1 MLGFS
6 ALSENPI
13 SSVNKVLELSASMTG
28 LAISSAAAA
37 GTLVGSSTMSSSA
50 IQTSAGVRILA
61 HSASLDSSLVTSS
74 SAVFVKGSTLET
86 DLVSS
91 FVQTTA
97 GVRILIGTSTQD
109 FNLTQTAIGELL
121 FTEIVPSVTVTY
133 TEITHTGDN
142 WTEITHTGDTWT
154 DVSTNQELQ
163 MASSYTANNGIEKI
177 GTGEQAGTWGAT
189 TNTNFDIL
197 DRAINGVGAITLS
210 GTTHTLTTTDG
221 ALSDG
226 HFKVLVFGG
235 TLSST
240 NTVTI
245 SPNDQDKLYFVF
257 NNTSG
262 SQSVIIKQGS
272 GATVTVGNG
281 KTAIVYADGAGS
293 GAAVAQI
300 ETGSDE
306 FTEDVTMK
314 TGDGALLTLQTSA
327 TAITDGNV
335 LGALQFQAPNES
347 SGTDAV
353 TVAASIVAEADNT
366 FAADN
371 NQTDMVFKLG
381 SSEAATEKMRLT
393 HEGILSIP
401 ADGSITANHFSVGT
415 GADLKIYHDGS
426 DSYVDDTGTGNLNLK
441 GSIVQLL
448 STGGEA
454 MIKATTDGAA
464 ELYHDG
470 TKKIETTSAGT
481 TVSGVVTATGF
492 TIGSAVIAESELEQ
506 IDGITA
512 GTVSASK
519 AVVVDSNKDIT
530 GFRNIANTGTITA
543 GGDITAFSDERLKS
557 DIETIDNALNKVM
570 NMRGVSY
577 TKQAEKGIGV
587 IAQEI
592 EKVLPEV
599 VTDGEYK
606 SVAYGNIVGVL
617 IEAIKDLKKE
627 LDDHKQECNCGSNKQ
642 WYYKY
647 G

>member
-1 MLGFS
+1 
-6 ALSENPI
+6 
-13 SSVNKVLELSASMTG
+13 
-28 LAISSAAAA
+28 
-37 GTLVGSSTMSSSA
+37 
-50 IQTSAGVRILA
+50 
-61 HSASLDSSLVTSS
+61 
-74 SAVFVKGSTLET
+74 
-86 DLVSS
+86 
-91 FVQTTA
+91 
-97 GVRILIGTSTQD
+97 
-109 FNLTQTAIGELL
+109 
-121 FTEIVPSVTVTY
+121 
-133 TEITHTGDN
+133 
-142 WTEITHTGDTWT
+142 
-154 DVSTNQELQ
+154 

-262 SQSVIIKQGS
+262 DQSIIIKQGS

-306 FTEDVTMK
+306 FTEDVSIK
-314 TGDGALLTLQTSA
+314 TSDGALLTLQTSD
-327 TAITDGNV
+327 TSVEDGDV

-347 SGTDAV
+347 GGTDAI
-353 TVAASIVAEADNT
+353 TVSASIVAEADAEFT
-366 FAADN
+366 ASV

-393 HEGILSIP
+393 HEGDLS
-401 ADGSITANHFSVGT
+401 V
-415 GADLKIYHDGS
+415 
-426 DSYVDDTGTGNLNLK
+426 
-441 GSIVQLL
+441 
-448 STGGEA
+448 ST
-454 MIKATTDGAA
+454 
-464 ELYHDG
+464 
-470 TKKIETTSAGT
+470 S
-481 TVSGVVTATGF
+481 F
-492 TIGSAVIAESELEQ
+492 TIGSATITEAELEILDGATVTTAELNILDGVTATASELNIMDGVTATTAELN
-506 IDGITA
+506 IMDGVTSTASELNLVDGITA

-519 AVVVDSNKDIT
+519 AVIVDSNKDIS
-530 GFRNIANTGTITA
+530 GFRNISNTGTITA
-543 GGDITAFSDERLKS
+543 SGDITAFSDERLKS
-557 DIETIDNALNKVM
+557 DIETIDNALDKVM

-577 TKQAEKGIGV
+577 TKQAEKGVGV

-617 IEAIKDLKKE
+617 IEAIKEQQKQIDELKK
-627 LDDHKQECNCGSNKQ
+627 DK
-642 WYYKY
+642 
-647 G
+647 

>member
-1 MLGFS
+1 
-6 ALSENPI
+6 
-13 SSVNKVLELSASMTG
+13 
-28 LAISSAAAA
+28 
-37 GTLVGSSTMSSSA
+37 
-50 IQTSAGVRILA
+50 
-61 HSASLDSSLVTSS
+61 
-74 SAVFVKGSTLET
+74 
-86 DLVSS
+86 
-91 FVQTTA
+91 
-97 GVRILIGTSTQD
+97 
-109 FNLTQTAIGELL
+109 
-121 FTEIVPSVTVTY
+121 
-133 TEITHTGDN
+133 
-142 WTEITHTGDTWT
+142 
-154 DVSTNQELQ
+154 

-262 SQSVIIKQGS
+262 GQSIIIKQGS
-272 GATVTVGNG
+272 GSTVTITNGN
-281 KTAIVYADGAGS
+281 TAIVYADGAGS

-300 ETGSDE
+300 ETGSIN

-314 TGDGALLTLQTSA
+314 TGDGALLTLQTSD
-327 TAITDGNV
+327 TTVTDGDV

-347 SGTDAV
+347 SGTDAI
-353 TVAASIVAEADNT
+353 TVAGAITAVAGADFTAS
-366 FAADN
+366 N
-371 NQTDMVFKLG
+371 NSTDLVIKLG
-381 SSEAATEKMRLT
+381 TSEAATEVLRFE
-393 HEGILSIP
+393 HEGNISFSKDDRFIFFGENSEVTLRHVHNTGLLLNSTNQLQFGDSGTYIHQS
-401 ADGSITANHFSVGT
+401 ADGVLDLVSDTEIEINATTIDVNGNLDVSGSITLGGT
-415 GADLKIYHDGS
+415 AI
-426 DSYVDDTGTGNLNLK
+426 T
-441 GSIVQLL
+441 
-448 STGGEA
+448 ST
-454 MIKATTDGAA
+454 AA
-464 ELYHDG
+464 ELNILDG
-470 TKKIETTSAGT
+470 VTS
-481 TVSGVVTATGF
+481 TA
-492 TIGSAVIAESELEQ
+492 SELNLV
-506 IDGITA
+506 DGITA

-519 AVVVDSNKDIT
+519 AVIVDSNKDIS
-530 GFRNIANTGTITA
+530 GFRNISNTGTITTGGA
-543 GGDITAFSDERLKS
+543 ITASGDITAFSDERLKS
-557 DIETIDNALNKVM
+557 DIETIDNALDKVM

-617 IEAIKDLKKE
+617 IEAIKEQQKQIDELKK
-627 LDDHKQECNCGSNKQ
+627 DK
-642 WYYKY
+642 
-647 G
+647 

>member
-1 MLGFS
+1 
-6 ALSENPI
+6 
-13 SSVNKVLELSASMTG
+13 
-28 LAISSAAAA
+28 
-37 GTLVGSSTMSSSA
+37 
-50 IQTSAGVRILA
+50 
-61 HSASLDSSLVTSS
+61 
-74 SAVFVKGSTLET
+74 
-86 DLVSS
+86 
-91 FVQTTA
+91 
-97 GVRILIGTSTQD
+97 
-109 FNLTQTAIGELL
+109 
-121 FTEIVPSVTVTY
+121 
-133 TEITHTGDN
+133 
-142 WTEITHTGDTWT
+142 
-154 DVSTNQELQ
+154 

-262 SQSVIIKQGS
+262 GQSIIIKQGS

-300 ETGSDE
+300 ETGSDA
-306 FTEDVTMK
+306 FTEDLTVK
-314 TGDGALLTLQTSA
+314 TGDGALLTLQTSS
-327 TAITDGNV
+327 TSVTDGNI

-347 SGTDAV
+347 DGTDAIEV
-353 TVAASIVAEADNT
+353 SASIVAEADSA
-366 FAADN
+366 FDAAT

-381 SSEAATEKMRLT
+381 SSGAATEKMRLT
-393 HEGILSIP
+393 HEG
-401 ADGSITANHFSVGT
+401 
-415 GADLKIYHDGS
+415 DL
-426 DSYVDDTGTGNLNLK
+426 
-441 GSIVQLL
+441 
-448 STGGEA
+448 
-454 MIKATTDGAA
+454 
-464 ELYHDG
+464 
-470 TKKIETTSAGT
+470 
-481 TVSGVVTATGF
+481 TVSTSF
-492 TIGSAVIAESELEQ
+492 TIGSATITEAELEILDGATLTTAELNILDGVTSTAAELNILDGVTSTAAELNILDGVTSTASELNLL
-506 IDGITA
+506 DGSTA
-512 GTVSASK
+512 GTVVASK
-519 AVVVDSNKDIT
+519 AVVVDSSKDVS
-530 GFRNIANTGTITA
+530 GFRNITATGTVQGAEVTA
-543 GGDITAFSDERLKS
+543 TSDERLKS
-557 DIETIDNALNKVM
+557 DIKTIDNALDKVM

-577 TKQAEKGIGV
+577 VKQAEKGIGV

-617 IEAIKDLKKE
+617 IEAIKEQQKQINELKK
-627 LDDHKQECNCGSNKQ
+627 DKHGSSD
-642 WYYKY
+642 
-647 G
+647 

>member
-1 MLGFS
+1 
-6 ALSENPI
+6 
-13 SSVNKVLELSASMTG
+13 
-28 LAISSAAAA
+28 
-37 GTLVGSSTMSSSA
+37 
-50 IQTSAGVRILA
+50 
-61 HSASLDSSLVTSS
+61 
-74 SAVFVKGSTLET
+74 
-86 DLVSS
+86 
-91 FVQTTA
+91 
-97 GVRILIGTSTQD
+97 
-109 FNLTQTAIGELL
+109 
-121 FTEIVPSVTVTY
+121 
-133 TEITHTGDN
+133 
-142 WTEITHTGDTWT
+142 
-154 DVSTNQELQ
+154 

-262 SQSVIIKQGS
+262 SQSIIIKQGS

-314 TGDGALLTLQTSA
+314 TGDGALLTLQTSD
-327 TAITDGNV
+327 TTVGDGDV

-347 SGTDAV
+347 SGTDAI
-353 TVAASIVAEADNT
+353 TVAASIVAEADDT
-366 FAADN
+366 FAADSN
-371 NQTDMVFKLG
+371 KTDMVFKLG

-393 HEGILSIP
+393 HEGDLNLLTDNKSIQLGADSDTTLTHVADTGILLNSTRQLQFGDSGTYIHQS
-401 ADGSITANHFSVGT
+401 ADGVLDLVSDTEIEINATTIDMNGNLDLSGTLTCSTSITVGSAALT
-415 GADLKIYHDGS
+415 
-426 DSYVDDTGTGNLNLK
+426 
-441 GSIVQLL
+441 
-448 STGGEA
+448 E
-454 MIKATTDGAA
+454 A
-464 ELYHDG
+464 ELE
-470 TKKIETTSAGT
+470 K
-481 TVSGVVTATGF
+481 
-492 TIGSAVIAESELEQ
+492 L
-506 IDGITA
+506 DGITN
-512 GTVSASK
+512 GTVAASK
-519 AVVVDSNKDIT
+519 AVVVDSNKDAS
-530 GFRNIANTGTITA
+530 GFRNITATGTVQGAEVTA
-543 GGDITAFSDERLKS
+543 TSDERLKS
-557 DIETIDNALNKVM
+557 DIKTIDNALDKVM

-577 TKQAEKGIGV
+577 TKQAEKGVGV

-617 IEAIKDLKKE
+617 IEAIKEQQKQIDELKK
-627 LDDHKQECNCGSNKQ
+627 DKHGSSD
-642 WYYKY
+642 
-647 G
+647 

>member
-1 MLGFS
+1 
-6 ALSENPI
+6 
-13 SSVNKVLELSASMTG
+13 
-28 LAISSAAAA
+28 
-37 GTLVGSSTMSSSA
+37 
-50 IQTSAGVRILA
+50 
-61 HSASLDSSLVTSS
+61 
-74 SAVFVKGSTLET
+74 
-86 DLVSS
+86 
-91 FVQTTA
+91 
-97 GVRILIGTSTQD
+97 
-109 FNLTQTAIGELL
+109 
-121 FTEIVPSVTVTY
+121 
-133 TEITHTGDN
+133 
-142 WTEITHTGDTWT
+142 
-154 DVSTNQELQ
+154 

-235 TLSST
+235 TLSAT

-262 SQSVIIKQGS
+262 SQSIIIKQGS

-300 ETGSDE
+300 ETGSDA
-306 FTEDVTMK
+306 FTEDLTVK
-314 TGDGALLTLQTSA
+314 TSDGALLTLQTSD
-327 TAITDGNV
+327 TSVEDGDV

-347 SGTDAV
+347 GGTDAIE
-353 TVAASIVAEADNT
+353 VAASIVAEADNT
-366 FAADN
+366 FASDN

-393 HEGILSIP
+393 HEG
-401 ADGSITANHFSVGT
+401 
-415 GADLKIYHDGS
+415 DL
-426 DSYVDDTGTGNLNLK
+426 
-441 GSIVQLL
+441 
-448 STGGEA
+448 
-454 MIKATTDGAA
+454 
-464 ELYHDG
+464 
-470 TKKIETTSAGT
+470 
-481 TVSGVVTATGF
+481 TVSTSF
-492 TIGSAVIAESELEQ
+492 TIGSATITEAELE
-506 IDGITA
+506 ILDGATVTTAELNILDGVTSTAAELNILDGVTSTAAELNILDGVTSTAAELNLVDGITA

-519 AVVVDSNKDIT
+519 AVIVDSNKDIT

-557 DIETIDNALNKVM
+557 DIETIDDALYKVM

-587 IAQEI
+587 IAQEV

-627 LDDHKQECNCGSNKQ
+627 LDDHKQECNCGSSE
-642 WYYKY
+642 
-647 G
+647 

>member
-1 MLGFS
+1 
-6 ALSENPI
+6 
-13 SSVNKVLELSASMTG
+13 
-28 LAISSAAAA
+28 
-37 GTLVGSSTMSSSA
+37 
-50 IQTSAGVRILA
+50 
-61 HSASLDSSLVTSS
+61 
-74 SAVFVKGSTLET
+74 
-86 DLVSS
+86 
-91 FVQTTA
+91 
-97 GVRILIGTSTQD
+97 
-109 FNLTQTAIGELL
+109 
-121 FTEIVPSVTVTY
+121 
-133 TEITHTGDN
+133 
-142 WTEITHTGDTWT
+142 
-154 DVSTNQELQ
+154 

-262 SQSVIIKQGS
+262 SQSIIIKQGS
-272 GATVTVGNG
+272 GATVTVGSG

-314 TGDGALLTLQTSA
+314 TGDGALLTLQTSD
-327 TAITDGNV
+327 TTVVDGDV

-347 SGTDAV
+347 SGTDAI

-393 HEGILSIP
+393 HEG
-401 ADGSITANHFSVGT
+401 
-415 GADLKIYHDGS
+415 DL
-426 DSYVDDTGTGNLNLK
+426 
-441 GSIVQLL
+441 
-448 STGGEA
+448 
-454 MIKATTDGAA
+454 
-464 ELYHDG
+464 
-470 TKKIETTSAGT
+470 
-481 TVSGVVTATGF
+481 TVSTSF
-492 TIGSAVIAESELEQ
+492 TIGSATITEAELEILDGATVTTAELNILDGVTSTASELNLV
-506 IDGITA
+506 DGITA

-519 AVVVDSNKDIT
+519 AVIVDSNKDAS
-530 GFRNIANTGTITA
+530 GFRNITATGTVQGAEVTA
-543 GGDITAFSDERLKS
+543 TSDERLKS
-557 DIETIDNALNKVM
+557 DIQTIDNALDKVM

-599 VTDGEYK
+599 VSDGEYK

-617 IEAIKDLKKE
+617 IEAIKEQQKQIDELKK
-627 LDDHKQECNCGSNKQ
+627 DKHGSSD
-642 WYYKY
+642 
-647 G
+647 

>member
-1 MLGFS
+1 
-6 ALSENPI
+6 
-13 SSVNKVLELSASMTG
+13 
-28 LAISSAAAA
+28 
-37 GTLVGSSTMSSSA
+37 
-50 IQTSAGVRILA
+50 
-61 HSASLDSSLVTSS
+61 
-74 SAVFVKGSTLET
+74 
-86 DLVSS
+86 
-91 FVQTTA
+91 
-97 GVRILIGTSTQD
+97 
-109 FNLTQTAIGELL
+109 
-121 FTEIVPSVTVTY
+121 
-133 TEITHTGDN
+133 
-142 WTEITHTGDTWT
+142 
-154 DVSTNQELQ
+154 

-262 SQSVIIKQGS
+262 GQSIIIKQGS
-272 GATVTVGNG
+272 GSTVTITNGN
-281 KTAIVYADGAGS
+281 TAIVYADGAGS

-300 ETGSDE
+300 ETGSIN

-314 TGDGALLTLQTSA
+314 TGDGALLTLQTSS
-327 TAITDGNV
+327 TSVTDGNI

-347 SGTDAV
+347 SGTDAI
-353 TVAASIVAEADNT
+353 TVAGAITAVAGADFTAS
-366 FAADN
+366 N
-371 NQTDMVFKLG
+371 NSTDLVIKLG
-381 SSEAATEKMRLT
+381 TSEAATEVLRFE
-393 HEGILSIP
+393 HEGNISFSKDDRFIFFGENSEVTLRHVHNTGLLLNSTNQLQFGDSGTYIHQS
-401 ADGSITANHFSVGT
+401 ADGVLDLVSDTEIEINATTIDVNGNLDVSGTIVGAGALTCATSITVGSAALT
-415 GADLKIYHDGS
+415 
-426 DSYVDDTGTGNLNLK
+426 
-441 GSIVQLL
+441 
-448 STGGEA
+448 E
-454 MIKATTDGAA
+454 A
-464 ELYHDG
+464 ELE
-470 TKKIETTSAGT
+470 K
-481 TVSGVVTATGF
+481 
-492 TIGSAVIAESELEQ
+492 L
-506 IDGITA
+506 DGITN

-530 GFRNIANTGTITA
+530 GFRNISNTGTITTGGA
-543 GGDITAFSDERLKS
+543 ITASGDITAFSDERLKS
-557 DIETIDNALNKVM
+557 DIETIDNALDKVM

-577 TKQAEKGIGV
+577 TKQAEKGVGV

-617 IEAIKDLKKE
+617 IEAIKEQQKQIDELKK
-627 LDDHKQECNCGSNKQ
+627 DK
-642 WYYKY
+642 
-647 G
+647 

>member
-1 MLGFS
+1 
-6 ALSENPI
+6 
-13 SSVNKVLELSASMTG
+13 
-28 LAISSAAAA
+28 
-37 GTLVGSSTMSSSA
+37 
-50 IQTSAGVRILA
+50 
-61 HSASLDSSLVTSS
+61 
-74 SAVFVKGSTLET
+74 
-86 DLVSS
+86 
-91 FVQTTA
+91 
-97 GVRILIGTSTQD
+97 
-109 FNLTQTAIGELL
+109 
-121 FTEIVPSVTVTY
+121 
-133 TEITHTGDN
+133 
-142 WTEITHTGDTWT
+142 
-154 DVSTNQELQ
+154 

-240 NTVTI
+240 NTITI

-262 SQSVIIKQGS
+262 SQSIIIKQGS

-314 TGDGALLTLQTSA
+314 TGDGALLTLQTSD
-327 TAITDGNV
+327 TTVVDGDV

-347 SGTDAV
+347 SGTDAI
-353 TVAASIVAEADNT
+353 TVAASIVAEADDT
-366 FAADN
+366 FAADSN
-371 NQTDMVFKLG
+371 KTDMLFKLG

-393 HEGILSIP
+393 HEGDIDLRTDDRFIFFGADSDVTLRHVHNTGLLLNSTNQLQFGDSGTYIHQS
-401 ADGSITANHFSVGT
+401 ADGVL
-415 GADLKIYHDGS
+415 DLVS
-426 DSYVDDTGTGNLNLK
+426 DTEIEIN
-441 GSIVQLL
+441 
-448 STGGEA
+448 
-454 MIKATTDGAA
+454 ATTIDMNGA
-464 ELYHDG
+464 LDVSG
-470 TKKIETTSAGT
+470 QITSAGALT
-481 TVSGVVTATGF
+481 CAGIVVGAA
-492 TIGSAVIAESELEQ
+492 SLQEADLVQ

-519 AVVVDSNKDIT
+519 AVIVDSNKDAS
-530 GFRNIANTGTITA
+530 GFRNITATGTVQGAEVTA
-543 GGDITAFSDERLKS
+543 TSDERLKS
-557 DIETIDNALNKVM
+557 DIETIDNALDKVM

-577 TKQAEKGIGV
+577 VKQAEKGIGV

-617 IEAIKDLKKE
+617 IEAIKEQQKQIDELKK
-627 LDDHKQECNCGSNKQ
+627 DK
-642 WYYKY
+642 
-647 G
+647 

>member
-1 MLGFS
+1 
-6 ALSENPI
+6 
-13 SSVNKVLELSASMTG
+13 
-28 LAISSAAAA
+28 
-37 GTLVGSSTMSSSA
+37 
-50 IQTSAGVRILA
+50 
-61 HSASLDSSLVTSS
+61 
-74 SAVFVKGSTLET
+74 
-86 DLVSS
+86 
-91 FVQTTA
+91 
-97 GVRILIGTSTQD
+97 
-109 FNLTQTAIGELL
+109 
-121 FTEIVPSVTVTY
+121 
-133 TEITHTGDN
+133 
-142 WTEITHTGDTWT
+142 
-154 DVSTNQELQ
+154 

-262 SQSVIIKQGS
+262 SQSIIIKQGS

-314 TGDGALLTLQTSA
+314 TGDGALLTLQTSD
-327 TAITDGNV
+327 TTVGDGDV

-347 SGTDAV
+347 SGTDAI

-393 HEGILSIP
+393 HEG
-401 ADGSITANHFSVGT
+401 
-415 GADLKIYHDGS
+415 DL
-426 DSYVDDTGTGNLNLK
+426 
-441 GSIVQLL
+441 
-448 STGGEA
+448 
-454 MIKATTDGAA
+454 
-464 ELYHDG
+464 
-470 TKKIETTSAGT
+470 
-481 TVSGVVTATGF
+481 TVSTSF
-492 TIGSAVIAESELEQ
+492 TIGSATITEAELEILDGATVTTAELNILDGVTATASELNIMDGVTATTSELN
-506 IDGITA
+506 ILDGVTSTASELNLVDGITA

-519 AVVVDSNKDIT
+519 AVIVDSNKDIS
-530 GFRNIANTGTITA
+530 GFRNISNTGTITA
-543 GGDITAFSDERLKS
+543 SGDITAFSDERLKS
-557 DIETIDNALNKVM
+557 DIETIDNALDKVM
-570 NMRGVSY
+570 SMRGVSY

-617 IEAIKDLKKE
+617 IEAIKEQQKQIDELKK
-627 LDDHKQECNCGSNKQ
+627 DK
-642 WYYKY
+642 
-647 G
+647 